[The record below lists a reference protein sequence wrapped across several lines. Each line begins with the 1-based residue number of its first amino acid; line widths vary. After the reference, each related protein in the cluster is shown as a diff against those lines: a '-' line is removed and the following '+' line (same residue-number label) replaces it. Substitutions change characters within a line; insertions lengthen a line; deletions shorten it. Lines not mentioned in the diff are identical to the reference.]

1 MYYVRG
7 AATDCNFAM
16 SLLLRCLPMT
26 RLAVGDEAPD
36 FTLPDQ
42 DGADVRLDDFKGR
55 KVLVYFY
62 PKADTPGCTAQ
73 ACAIRD
79 RQAEFDDAGAVVLG
93 ISPDPV
99 ARLRK
104 FADKYGL
111 PFTLLSDEDH
121 SVAEAYGTW
130 VHKPARGYMKARMGI
145 ERSTFV
151 VGPEGRLER
160 VLRKVRAQGHDELVL
175 SALAA

>member
-1 MYYVRG
+1 MIEDG
-7 AATDCNFAM
+7 A
-16 SLLLRCLPMT
+16 
-26 RLAVGDEAPD
+26 EAPD
-36 FTLPDQ
+36 FELPDQ
-42 DGADVRLDDFKGR
+42 DGNPVRLSELRGR
-55 KVLVYFY
+55 TVVLYFY

-93 ISPDPV
+93 VSPDPV

-121 SVAEAYGTW
+121 AVAEAYGAW

-151 VGPEGRLER
+151 IGPDGRIER
-160 VLRKVRAQGHDELVL
+160 VLRKVKAKGHDELVL
-175 SALAA
+175 SGLVAA

>member
-1 MYYVRG
+1 MNEGG
-7 AATDCNFAM
+7 A
-16 SLLLRCLPMT
+16 
-26 RLAVGDEAPD
+26 APD
-36 FTLPDQ
+36 FELPDQ
-42 DGADVRLDDFKGR
+42 DGSPVRLSTLRGKT
-55 KVLVYFY
+55 VVVYFY

-79 RQAEFDDAGAVVLG
+79 RQSEFDEAGAVVLG

-99 ARLRK
+99 GRLRK
-104 FADKYGL
+104 FADKYDL

-151 VGPEGRLER
+151 VGPDGMLER
-160 VLRKVRAQGHDELVL
+160 VLRKVKAQGHDELVL
-175 SALAA
+175 GALAA

>member
-1 MYYVRG
+1 MIEEG
-7 AATDCNFAM
+7 A
-16 SLLLRCLPMT
+16 
-26 RLAVGDEAPD
+26 EAPD
-36 FTLPDQ
+36 FELPDQ
-42 DGADVRLDDFKGR
+42 DGNPVRLSELRGQTV
-55 KVLVYFY
+55 VLYFY
-62 PKADTPGCTAQ
+62 PRADTPGCTAQ

-79 RQAEFDDAGAVVLG
+79 RHGEFDEAGAVVLG
-93 ISPDPV
+93 VSPDPV
-99 ARLRK
+99 SALRK

-121 SVAEAYGTW
+121 AVAEAYGTW

-151 VGPEGRLER
+151 IGPDGRVER

-175 SALAA
+175 SGL

>member
-1 MYYVRG
+1 M
-7 AATDCNFAM
+7 NE
-16 SLLLRCLPMT
+16 
-26 RLAVGDEAPD
+26 GDQAPD
-36 FTLPDQ
+36 FELPNQ
-42 DGADVRLDDFKGR
+42 DGEPVRLSSLRGQT
-55 KVLVYFY
+55 VVVYFY

-79 RQAEFDDAGAVVLG
+79 RDAEFREAGAMVLG

-99 ARLRK
+99 PRLRK

-121 SVAEAYGTW
+121 SVAEAYGVW

-145 ERSTFV
+145 ERSSFV
-151 VGPEGRLER
+151 VGPDGRLER
-160 VLRKVRAQGHDELVL
+160 ILRKVSAKGHDELVL
-175 SALAA
+175 DALAAA

>member
-1 MYYVRG
+1 MIEEG
-7 AATDCNFAM
+7 
-16 SLLLRCLPMT
+16 
-26 RLAVGDEAPD
+26 GEAPD
-36 FTLPDQ
+36 FELPDQ
-42 DGADVRLDDFKGR
+42 DGNPVRLSSLRGR
-55 KVLVYFY
+55 RVVLYFY

-93 ISPDPV
+93 VSPDPV
-99 ARLRK
+99 PRLRR
-104 FADKYGL
+104 FADKHGL

-121 SVAEAYGTW
+121 AVAEAYGTW

-151 VGPEGRLER
+151 IDPDGRVER
-160 VLRKVRAQGHDELVL
+160 VLRKVKAQGHDELVL
-175 SALAA
+175 SGLGTS

>member
-1 MYYVRG
+1 M
-7 AATDCNFAM
+7 NE
-16 SLLLRCLPMT
+16 
-26 RLAVGDEAPD
+26 GDLAPD
-36 FTLPDQ
+36 FELPDQ
-42 DGADVRLDDFKGR
+42 DGNPVRLSSLRGR
-55 KVLVYFY
+55 TVVVYFY

-79 RQAEFDDAGAVVLG
+79 RHSEFEGASATVLG
-93 ISPDPV
+93 VSPDPV
-99 ARLRK
+99 SALRK

-121 SVAEAYGTW
+121 SVAEAYGVW

-151 VGPEGRLER
+151 IGADGRVER
-160 VLRKVRAQGHDELVL
+160 VLRNVKAQGHDELVL

>member
-1 MYYVRG
+1 MIEEG
-7 AATDCNFAM
+7 A
-16 SLLLRCLPMT
+16 
-26 RLAVGDEAPD
+26 EAPD
-36 FTLPDQ
+36 FELPDQ
-42 DGADVRLDDFKGR
+42 DGKPVRLSELRGR
-55 KVLVYFY
+55 TVVLYFY
-62 PKADTPGCTAQ
+62 PRADTPGCTAQ

-93 ISPDPV
+93 VSPDPV
-99 ARLRK
+99 PALRK

-121 SVAEAYGTW
+121 AVAEAYGTW

-151 VGPEGRLER
+151 IGPDGRVER
-160 VLRKVRAQGHDELVL
+160 VLRKVKAQGHDELVL
-175 SALAA
+175 SGLAAA

>member
-1 MYYVRG
+1 
-7 AATDCNFAM
+7 
-16 SLLLRCLPMT
+16 MT
-26 RLAVGDEAPD
+26 EGEAAPD
-36 FTLPDQ
+36 FELPDQ
-42 DGADVRLDDFKGR
+42 DGEPVRLSSLRGKT
-55 KVLVYFY
+55 VVVYFY

-79 RQAEFDDAGAVVLG
+79 RQSDFDDAGAVVLG

-99 ARLRK
+99 PRLRK

-121 SVAEAYGTW
+121 AVAEAYGTW

-151 VGPEGRLER
+151 VGPDGRLER

-175 SALAA
+175 GALAATG

>member
-1 MYYVRG
+1 L
-7 AATDCNFAM
+7 NE
-16 SLLLRCLPMT
+16 
-26 RLAVGDEAPD
+26 GDQAPD
-36 FTLPDQ
+36 FELPNQ
-42 DGADVRLDDFKGR
+42 DGEPVRLSSLRGQT
-55 KVLVYFY
+55 VVVYFY

-79 RQAEFDDAGAVVLG
+79 RDAEFREAGAMVLG

-99 ARLRK
+99 PRLRK

-151 VGPEGRLER
+151 VGPDGKLER
-160 VLRKVRAQGHDELVL
+160 VLRKVKAQGHDELVL
-175 SALAA
+175 DALAAA

>member
-1 MYYVRG
+1 MNEG
-7 AATDCNFAM
+7 EA
-16 SLLLRCLPMT
+16 
-26 RLAVGDEAPD
+26 APD
-36 FTLPDQ
+36 FELPDQ
-42 DGADVRLDDFKGR
+42 DGNPVRLSSLRGR
-55 KVLVYFY
+55 TVVVYFY

-79 RQAEFDDAGAVVLG
+79 RRSEFDDAGAVVLG
-93 ISPDPV
+93 VSPDPV
-99 ARLRK
+99 PRLRK

-121 SVAEAYGTW
+121 AVAEAYGVW

-151 VGPEGRLER
+151 VGPDGKLER
-160 VLRKVRAQGHDELVL
+160 ALRKVKAQGHDELVL
-175 SALAA
+175 EALATA

>member
-1 MYYVRG
+1 
-7 AATDCNFAM
+7 M
-16 SLLLRCLPMT
+16 SV
-26 RLAVGDEAPD
+26 AEGDAAPD
-36 FTLPDQ
+36 FELPNQ
-42 DGADVRLDDFKGR
+42 DGEPVRLADLRGQT
-55 KVLVYFY
+55 VVVYFY

-79 RQAEFDDAGAVVLG
+79 RSAEFEAAGAVVLG

-99 ARLRK
+99 PRLRK

-121 SVAEAYGTW
+121 AVAEAYGTW

-151 VGPEGRLER
+151 IDADGHVER
-160 VLRKVRAQGHDELVL
+160 VLRKVNAKTHDELVL
-175 SALAA
+175 SGLAA

>member
-1 MYYVRG
+1 LNEG
-7 AATDCNFAM
+7 EA
-16 SLLLRCLPMT
+16 
-26 RLAVGDEAPD
+26 APD
-36 FTLPDQ
+36 FELPDQ
-42 DGADVRLDDFKGR
+42 DGELVRLSSLRGKS
-55 KVLVYFY
+55 VVVYFY

-79 RQAEFDDAGAVVLG
+79 RGADFDAAGAVVLG

-99 ARLRK
+99 PALRK

-111 PFTLLSDEDH
+111 PFELLSDEDH
-121 SVAEAYGTW
+121 AVAEAYGVW

-151 VGPEGRLER
+151 VGPDGKLER
-160 VLRKVRAQGHDELVL
+160 VLRNVKAEGHDELVL
-175 SALAA
+175 SELA